1 MKAKLSAFGFSLYSE
16 NRARLAHILLLLEMS
31 SEKMSSEKMSSE
43 KMSSEET
50 TNHWIEQG
58 CPDVVNR

>member
-43 KMSSEET
+43 ET

>member
-1 MKAKLSAFGFSLYSE
+1 MKAKLSAFGFSLYSD
-16 NRARLAHILLLLEMS
+16 NGKRLAYILLE
-31 SEKMSSEKMSSE
+31 MSSE

-50 TNHWIEQG
+50 TNRWIEQG

>member
-1 MKAKLSAFGFSLYSE
+1 MKAKLSAFGFSLYSD
-16 NRARLAHILLLLEMS
+16 NGKRLAYILLEMR
-31 SEKMSSEKMSSE
+31 SEKMSSE

>member
-31 SEKMSSEKMSSE
+31 SEKMSSE
-43 KMSSEET
+43 ET

>member
-1 MKAKLSAFGFSLYSE
+1 MKAKLSAFGFLLYSDNQE
-16 NRARLAHILLLLEMS
+16 VLAYILLE
-31 SEKMSSEKMSSE
+31 
-43 KMSSEET
+43 MSSEET

>member
-31 SEKMSSEKMSSE
+31 SEKMSSE
-43 KMSSEET
+43 ET
-50 TNHWIEQG
+50 TNH
-58 CPDVVNR
+58 